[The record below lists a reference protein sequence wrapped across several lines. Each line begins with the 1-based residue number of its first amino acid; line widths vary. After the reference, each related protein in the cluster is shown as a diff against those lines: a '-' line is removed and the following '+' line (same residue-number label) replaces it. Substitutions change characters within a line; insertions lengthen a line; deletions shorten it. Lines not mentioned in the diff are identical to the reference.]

1 MCSFCFHGFE
11 MVTVIERDGDRRQV
25 EHIQMPGK
33 DLGGGSKLQTLA
45 NTSRTWLRKY
55 SENGPRINTRILLN
69 HSLEDVG
76 PGKQLKLHLSQTLDD
91 NELSQLRR

>member
-33 DLGGGSKLQTLA
+33 DFGGGGAQSFRLWQTHHG
-45 NTSRTWLRKY
+45 R
-55 SENGPRINTRILLN
+55 G
-69 HSLEDVG
+69 
-76 PGKQLKLHLSQTLDD
+76 
-91 NELSQLRR
+91 